1 MDDHTAE
8 IDAAI
13 SSQAAI
19 SRDTVA
25 IWIEAKADLRT
36 LAKIFRVTG
45 EGYYRIKPELG
56 EELECA
62 AVQNYLLECIRQ
74 DVRDDDDIESRYEA
88 AATLHGWLRQLLES
102 GDCDDI
108 IKGVARAITEMYL
121 LSAEDIRDAIETGFL
136 EHALESAGLRPFVE
150 HWSADSHLREA
161 WDRALEWGKAH
172 PDSSWNQLQE
182 LRRLIEKDPSK

>member
-1 MDDHTAE
+1 MDDNTAE
-8 IDAAI
+8 IDAAL
-13 SSQAAI
+13 SSEAAI
-19 SRDTVA
+19 SRDKVA

-36 LAKIFRVTG
+36 LAKIFRITG

-56 EELECA
+56 KELECA

-74 DVRDDDDIESRYEA
+74 DVKDDDDIESRYEA

-108 IKGVARAITEMYL
+108 IKSVAGAITQMYL

-136 EHALESAGLRPFVE
+136 EHALESAGLRPFFE
-150 HWSADSHLREA
+150 HWSANSRLREA
-161 WDRALEWGKAH
+161 WNRALEWGMAH
-172 PDSSWNQLQE
+172 PDFSWNQLQE
-182 LRRLIEKDPSK
+182 LRRLSEKGRSE